1 MGNANYPRI
10 RTDGTLRETARHGSE
25 EYPLRYYVEDIY
37 EFDFHCVDW
46 HWHSEVEL
54 VLVERGAA
62 ECLIGSGRYTLRA
75 GMGLFINSQII
86 HRFEAAEST
95 LIPNI
100 VFSPALLAPEG
111 GLIDQKYIQLVLH
124 APVDCLVFSP
134 EIPWQKAALDALR
147 SVFAA
152 QGEENGEIRTVE
164 ALLRLWELIYRNM
177 GAAGTDAGGQMPA
190 HTRAQLQ
197 IMLRFIRENYA
208 RHITLEDIAQTVSL
222 SRNGALD
229 LFRRYF
235 HTSPISCLVQYRLRR
250 AARLLVTTEDSVSSI
265 AQDTGFESSSYFCRK
280 FKELF
285 QVTPGEYRT
294 AKTANAARS
303 AALK

>member
-1 MGNANYPRI
+1 MGADASYPRI

-25 EYPLRYYVEDIY
+25 AYPLQYYVEDIY
-37 EFDFHCVDW
+37 QFDFHCIDW

-62 ECLIGSGRYTLRA
+62 ECLVGSGRYTLRA
-75 GMGLFINSQII
+75 GMGIFINSQII
-86 HRFEAAEST
+86 HRFEAKQST

-100 VFSPALLAPEG
+100 VYSPALLAPEG
-111 GLIDQKYIQLVLH
+111 GLIDQKYIQPVLH

-134 EIPWQKAALDALR
+134 DVPWQAAALEALR

-152 QGEENGEIRTVE
+152 QGAEGGEIRTVE
-164 ALLRLWELIYRNM
+164 ALLRLWELIYQNI
-177 GAAGTDAGGQMPA
+177 GAAESAGRERMPA

-197 IMLRFIRENYA
+197 IMLRFIQENYA
-208 RHITLEDIAQTVSL
+208 RRLTLEDIARTVSL
-222 SRNGALD
+222 SKNGALD
-229 LFRRYF
+229 LFRRFF
-235 HTSPISCLVQYRLRR
+235 HTSPINFLMQYRLKR

-265 AQDTGFESSSYFCRK
+265 AQDTGFESSGYFCRR

-285 QVTPGEYRT
+285 QVTPGEYR
-294 AKTANAARS
+294 KKRKHAAELS
-303 AALK
+303 